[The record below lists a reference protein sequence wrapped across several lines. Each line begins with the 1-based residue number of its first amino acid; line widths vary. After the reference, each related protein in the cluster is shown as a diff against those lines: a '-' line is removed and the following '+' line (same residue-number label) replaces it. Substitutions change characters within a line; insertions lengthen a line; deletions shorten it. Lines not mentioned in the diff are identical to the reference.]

1 MIALPPTLSE
11 VSSFLVLL
19 WVAWLP
25 TRLLLDAT
33 ATALAP
39 QPVVPLPQVTAPMP
53 PFHKLLETT

>member
-1 MIALPPTLSE
+1 M
-11 VSSFLVLL
+11 VLL
-19 WVAWLP
+19 WVPLLP

-39 QPVVPLPQVTAPMP
+39 QPVVPLPQVTAPLP